1 MLCAKSAGMLAPS
14 RVSGIGH
21 RGSRCSTSVGRLSS
35 RERFPEAGVAAGEQE
50 GSSAVVF
57 RGTVVDVQARGPS
70 LGDQE
75 VTSGA
80 VLDSNG
86 HKIGHFAN
94 ICTLVEAGRNPL
106 AQCITT
112 GRLSSGQVTLQGLT
126 RLAAANATCG
136 KTASPIA
143 NA

>member
-1 MLCAKSAGMLAPS
+1 MRRTVMAAVGVGIVALA
-14 RVSGIGH
+14 IG
-21 RGSRCSTSVGRLSS
+21 GTGW
-35 RERFPEAGVAAGEQE
+35 
-50 GSSAVVF
+50 SSASPRIQSTTTMHLVAKTL

-126 RLAAANATCG
+126 RLAAANAT
-136 KTASPIA
+136 A
-143 NA
+143 